1 MPVKSNI
8 HFFFQSKM
16 RLTERSRLKTF
27 LPIIFKMEGK
37 KIESLNYIF
46 CSDKYLLKINQTFLK
61 HNYYTDILTFD
72 LSKTSKIIEGEI
84 YISVDRVKENS
95 KELKIN
101 TNLEFLRVIFHGA
114 LHLCAY
120 SDKTKIQKEKMRK
133 KENEYLSYYSMFH
146 VKQK

>member
-1 MPVKSNI
+1 
-8 HFFFQSKM
+8 
-16 RLTERSRLKTF
+16 
-27 LPIIFKMEGK
+27 MEGK
-37 KIESLNYIF
+37 IIESLIYVF
-46 CSDKYLLKINQTFLK
+46 CSDKYLLKINQTFLN

-101 TNLEFLRVIFHGA
+101 INLEFLRVIFHGV
-114 LHLCAY
+114 LHLCGY
-120 SDKTKIQKEKMRK
+120 TDKTKLQKQKMRK
-133 KENEYLSYYSMFH
+133 KEDEYLLYYSTFH

>member
-1 MPVKSNI
+1 
-8 HFFFQSKM
+8 M
-16 RLTERSRLKTF
+16 RLGERKRLKTF
-27 LPIIFKMEGK
+27 LPVVFEMEGK
-37 KIESLNYIF
+37 TIKSLIYVF
-46 CSDKYLLKINQTFLK
+46 CSDKYLLKINQRFLK

-72 LSKTSKIIEGEI
+72 LSKTQKIIEAEI

-114 LHLCAY
+114 LHLCGY
-120 SDKTKIQKEKMRK
+120 SDKTKNQKQEMRK
-133 KENEYLSYYSMFH
+133 KENEYLFHYSMFH